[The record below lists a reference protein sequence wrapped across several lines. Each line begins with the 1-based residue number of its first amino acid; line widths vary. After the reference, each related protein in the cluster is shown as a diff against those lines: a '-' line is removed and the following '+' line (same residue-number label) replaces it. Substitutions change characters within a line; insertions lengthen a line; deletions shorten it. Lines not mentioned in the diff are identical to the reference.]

1 MGFLLLV
8 LAAREAVA
16 EVLPPADVISATV
29 PCSALMIAPLGIC
42 RTSVIGMNLPLIS
55 TNTSPLTGSALND
68 PPSFGG
74 GGGGSSFVV
83 NVASGPNVM
92 PALLVATSR
101 TWYSALGTSPESD
114 ATTAWLEKSDP
125 TLCEGVDWS

>member
-1 MGFLLLV
+1 
-8 LAAREAVA
+8 
-16 EVLPPADVISATV
+16 
-29 PCSALMIAPLGIC
+29 MIAPLGIC

-74 GGGGSSFVV
+74 GGGGSSLVV
-83 NVASGPNVM
+83 NVASGPNVV

-101 TWYSALGTSPESD
+101 TWYSALGTRPDSD
-114 ATTAWLEKSDP
+114 AATVWLEKSDP
-125 TLCEGVDWS
+125 TLCDGVDWS